1 MDKNYK
7 WKNKYRFVYIKI
19 EKYPKAGVG
28 RRERQSIRKN
38 NIVYI
43 TDKL

>member
-19 EKYPKAGVG
+19 ENIPKQGLG
-28 RRERQSIRKN
+28 GGKDNQLGKI
-38 NIVYI
+38 I
-43 TDKL
+43 